1 MIYSPHDVWH
11 PATREID
18 PLLEAVA
25 NTARA
30 TILPTAPINIPPPS
44 ADGIRSQRLRDGREL
59 RLKLSTHPVE
69 QEQRDPCAVL
79 VYALKGNVVVDNTGY
94 RVTGQAVLD
103 VATRAFLDVS
113 CQLKRVGPV
122 PS

>member
-1 MIYSPHDVWH
+1 MSAWR

-25 NTARA
+25 NATRA
-30 TILPTAPINIPPPS
+30 SILPTAWINAAPLS

-59 RLKLSTHPVE
+59 HLQLSTQYLE
-69 QEQRDPCAVL
+69 QKQRGPRTVV
-79 VYALKGNVVVDNTGY
+79 VYAVQGNAVVDNRLGY

-103 VATRAFLDVS
+103 AATRAFLDVECRLES
-113 CQLKRVGPV
+113 VGAV
-122 PS
+122 VL